1 MYFFLLFIYPWEIEK
16 KGGNNIPSLQPMT
29 ASTMVLIFSLA
40 IFRCGR
46 YYSHF
51 FWIISPSQAYLFS
64 QRFCLSSSFSPPLG
78 SPLRPPS
85 LALIRSI
92 PHTLPFS
99 SNFSSALFLTGQRA
113 LSLSY
118 SADVAG
124 RLRGCGWGWRAA
136 PHILSA
142 YQSWGPVCSIPLWSI
157 SQPLSQCVL
166 PRSTPSSH
174 WQMVARAPDTNLF
187 SSCDHSVEPVPYSTS
202 LQDYRQILKYSIYSE

>member
-1 MYFFLLFIYPWEIEK
+1 
-16 KGGNNIPSLQPMT
+16 MT

-157 SQPLSQCVL
+157 SQPLSQCGL
-166 PRSTPSSH
+166 PRSPPAPPS
-174 WQMVARAPDTNLF
+174 PLTNG
-187 SSCDHSVEPVPYSTS
+187 SQSTWHKPIFIMWPQRGACS
-202 LQDYRQILKYSIYSE
+202 IFNFFTKLQTDFKIFNI